1 METIFHDF
9 SVPLF
14 AFRRST
20 HWAGTQNLHFHIHY
34 ELDVIRSGEITI
46 IANGTRIENRGPCM
60 ILYKPYCYHVN
71 ADHNTDDYDVNVFH
85 FNNEIVKEISAF
97 VDVEEL
103 YQANVTYLPLEG
115 ERLDEVLSLL
125 GAFSDAPARETERRL
140 ILAALLDF
148 VKRNIELATTDRA
161 IVSDEKLVYIREIA
175 NYISDHYAE
184 KLTAEDIAKKY
195 LVSRQKLD
203 LDFKSIM
210 NMTLR
215 QYILD
220 IRIANSIRLM
230 SLGRKV
236 ADVTYDCGFS
246 SESHFI
252 HIFKDHMGISPY
264 QYSKMLGNA
273 RD

>member
-1 METIFHDF
+1 METVFHDF

-14 AFRRST
+14 AFRRNT
-20 HWAGTQNLHFHIHY
+20 HWLGAPNLHFHIHY

-46 IANGTRIENRGPCM
+46 IANGTRLYSRGPCM
-60 ILYKPYCYHVN
+60 ILYKPFCYHVN
-71 ADHNTDDYDVNVFH
+71 MDHNTDDYDLNVFH
-85 FNNEIVKEISAF
+85 FNGEVAKDIANF
-97 VDVEEL
+97 VNVDEL
-103 YQANVTYLPLEG
+103 YRPNVTYLPLEG
-115 ERLDEVLSLL
+115 ELCDEVMSLL
-125 GAFSDAPARETERRL
+125 GAFGESPEREVERRL

-148 VKRNIELATTDRA
+148 VKRNYALTTTDRA
-161 IVSDEKLVYIREIA
+161 VSSDEKLVYIREIST
-175 NYISDHYAE
+175 YISEHYPE
-184 KLTAEDIAKKY
+184 KLTAEGIAKQF

-203 LDFKSIM
+203 ADFKSIM
-210 NMTLR
+210 NMTLK

-220 IRIANSIRLM
+220 IRVANSIRLM

-264 QYSKMLGNA
+264 QYSKMLSSA
-273 RD
+273 KD